1 MHPLKGHREDKM
13 DNKTPADFSNH
24 GEWISYV
31 RDHVPAAGQAFAL
44 ACGRTEL
51 FKNFY
56 EVRQRAFPVE
66 FAQELEHIRTLR
78 DPARTN
84 DLESLNERIF
94 ASLTDFLFN
103 EARPKAVEPE
113 TVALSSARE
122 QIEELLD
129 HLAKKNPNFAFW
141 TVYKK
146 GANGRSIA
154 VGWDDY
160 LLQEIGTESSE
171 EVVFTRAMVELDK
184 LLSFFH
190 DSNRALP
197 RHFYERAWFLHY
209 LREPERM
216 LQTRSLLNMLTA
228 EIAACTSA

>member
-1 MHPLKGHREDKM
+1 MHPLKAHREDKM

-31 RDHVPAAGQAFAL
+31 RDHVPAAGQAYAL

-51 FKNFY
+51 FKSFY
-56 EVRQRAFPVE
+56 QARKQAFPME
-66 FAQELEHIRTLR
+66 FAHEFERIRTLH

-84 DLESLNERIF
+84 DLEYLNEWIF
-94 ASLTDFLFN
+94 ASLTDSLFN
-103 EARPKAVEPE
+103 EVRHKAVEAE
-113 TVALSSARE
+113 TVALSSSRE

-129 HLAKKNPNFAFW
+129 HLAKKNPYFALW
-141 TVYKK
+141 VVYKR
-146 GANGRSIA
+146 GAGGSSDA
-154 VGWDDY
+154 EDWDDY
-160 LLQEIGTESSE
+160 LCRELGIDGGDEG
-171 EVVFTRAMVELDK
+171 VFTRAMAELDK
-184 LLSFFH
+184 LLSLFH

-216 LQTRSLLNMLTA
+216 LQTRSLLNTLTA